1 MKNKIQVYK
10 QEKLDGLHD
19 KIRSQNTLSY
29 AALIQ
34 SQNKTANLK
43 LVTDNIYNK
52 IIASKDPQPDL
63 YYLRTI
69 LVSVGWNANDDVF
82 GKEIVWAAR
91 HTPEDKPFNFE
102 HNSKDIIGHM
112 TSAYAVDEKYDL
124 IDDDTPEDEIPDQ
137 FHILTGAVLYKAY
150 QESKEDI
157 ERMEK
162 IIAEIEEG
170 KWFVSMEA
178 IFTSFDYALQ
188 DKTTGESK
196 IVSRN
201 KDTAFLTKYL
211 RSYGGNGEYQNY
223 KIGRYLKNIVFCGKG
238 LVRNPANK
246 DSVIILDTHK
256 FVDAPIVAKLIEREE
271 KEKNVKILEK
281 NEKIEINKENTVY
294 IVADT
299 NTNKGNQNIM
309 NPEFEKLQAELK
321 AATASLSLVTNERD
335 AAKAEV
341 TKLTESNK
349 TLSTEL
355 DKLKADNILLAERAT
370 KAEASVE
377 TLKKD
382 NEKMTVDLAKIEA
395 EKVTA
400 NRINV
405 IMEKGTSEDKAKEI
419 VNLLA
424 KLNDEEFTKFAAS
437 HTVAKETK
445 ETPKL
450 TAEELLK
457 ISTDKAAASQQ
468 AMAIASPSVNDYDKG
483 VNDLIQKLINRS

>member
-10 QEKLDGLHD
+10 QEKLDGLQD

-29 AALIQ
+29 AALVTPQ
-34 SQNKTANLK
+34 TKTANLK
-43 LVTDNIYNK
+43 NVTDNIYNK
-52 IIASKDPQPDL
+52 IVASKEPQPDL

-82 GKEIVWAAR
+82 GKEIVWSAR

-124 IDDDTPEDEIPDQ
+124 IDDDTPEEEIPDQ
-137 FHILTGAVLYKAY
+137 FHILTGAVLYKGY
-150 QESKEDI
+150 QDTKEDI

-188 DKTTGESK
+188 DKTTGESQ

-211 RSYGGNGEYQNY
+211 RSYGGNGEYKNY

-246 DSVIILDTHK
+246 DSVIILDTYK
-256 FVDAPIVAKLIEREE
+256 FADAPIVAKLIEKEE
-271 KEKNVKILEK
+271 KEKNVKNLEK
-281 NEKIEINKENTVY
+281 NEKVEINSEKTVY

-299 NTNKGNQNIM
+299 NTNNKGNQNIM
-309 NPEFEKLQAELK
+309 NPELEKLQAELK
-321 AATASLSLVTNERD
+321 AATAERD

-349 TLSTEL
+349 AISTEL
-355 DKLKADNILLAERAT
+355 DKLKADNILLTERAT

-382 NEKMTVDLAKIEA
+382 NEKMSVDLAKIEA
-395 EKVTA
+395 DKVTA
-400 NRINV
+400 NRIKV
-405 IMEKGTSEDKAKEI
+405 IMEKGTTEDKAKEI
-419 VNLLA
+419 VGLLV

-445 ETPKL
+445 EVPKL
-450 TAEELLK
+450 TPEELLK
-457 ISTDKAAASQQ
+457 VTTEKAAASQQ
-468 AMAIASPSVNDYDKG
+468 AMAIASPNINDYDNA
-483 VNDLIQKLINRS
+483 VNELTQKLGNRS